1 VAAHPVPVP
10 DPSHTDMTDSR
21 RTNRL
26 QILAS
31 LGVTGRVADE
41 ILAADSLPYDR
52 GVAAEV
58 TLPLDDEPLVDAWR
72 GYVDEARSGGV
83 FDTLKRHLV
92 QLRFPVR
99 AGMSDDDA
107 YRLATRRG
115 DVGAADAFGDGLTLR
130 RPDALALTVPT
141 TMAGGVPLLV
151 AGDRADFVLL
161 VQALTG
167 RNEPVDVPEAMGAC
181 LVKGLNNWSRVAAY
195 RAAWTARTGESDDG
209 AWAAEFQQLIPQK
222 ALYQDRLIILS
233 RGPYSATPAT
243 AAGLSEGEWLGQ
255 SLAIRREHELTH
267 YFTYRVFGS
276 MRTHV
281 VDELVADFVGLV
293 RGFGG
298 YRAELALRFL
308 GLEAFPAYRTGG
320 RLEHYRGTWSDE
332 AFAAVQALAVRAAR
346 NLETLAATALPSS
359 DDLNGLGQLTLG
371 LVTLTIEELASDQL
385 PSLLSSTS

>member
-1 VAAHPVPVP
+1 M
-10 DPSHTDMTDSR
+10 DDSR
-21 RTNRL
+21 RRHRQ

-31 LGVTGRVADE
+31 LGVTGPVADE
-41 ILAADSLPYDR
+41 VLAADSLPYDR
-52 GVAAEV
+52 DVAAAV
-58 TLPLDDEPLVDAWR
+58 TLPIADEPLVGTWR
-72 GYVDEARSGGV
+72 GYVDEARSSGA
-83 FDTLKRHLV
+83 FETLKRHLV

-107 YRLATRRG
+107 YRRATRRG
-115 DVGAADAFGDGLTLR
+115 DFGAADAFGDGLTLR
-130 RPDALALTVPT
+130 RPGAVELTVPA
-141 TMAGGVPLLV
+141 TMTGGVPLVV

-167 RNEPVDVPEAMGAC
+167 RNEPIDVPDAMGAC
-181 LVKGLNNWSRVAAY
+181 LVKGLNNWSRVAAH
-195 RAAWTARTGESDDG
+195 RAAWTSRTGQSDAD

-233 RGPYSATPAT
+233 RGAYSATPA
-243 AAGLSEGEWLGQ
+243 AATGLSNAEWLGQ

-308 GLEAFPAYRTGG
+308 GLEAFPAYRAGG
-320 RLEHYRGTWSDE
+320 RLEHYRGALSDDG
-332 AFAAVQALAVRAAR
+332 FAAVQALAVRAAR
-346 NLETLAATALPSS
+346 NLETLAATALPAS
-359 DDLNGLGQLTLG
+359 DDLEGLGRLTLG
-371 LVTLTIEELASDQL
+371 LVTSTVEELASSEL
-385 PSLLSSTS
+385 PSRLSSTS